1 MVAEPTT
8 VVTDGLLAALAAALG
23 VRLLRP
29 RPPSDAS
36 ECVGAGSRPT
46 GIAAFRYGA
55 PPRVLWGL
63 GFLGLAGAAL
73 AGGAYHALA
82 PADDP
87 AARARLW
94 LATYAATG
102 LASFFLLAAA
112 AVAALAGRARTA
124 ALVFLVLR
132 FAAVLAILPSR
143 RQLGVVLADGAV
155 SLLLLLAYALLGIAR
170 ARPEARAL
178 LAGLLISLAGGAVE
192 ALRLAP
198 HPQFNHNDLFH
209 LIGMA
214 GLVLLYRAGS
224 RL

>member
-36 ECVGAGSRPT
+36 ERVGAGSRPT
-46 GIAAFRYGA
+46 GIGAFRCIA
-55 PPRVLWGL
+55 SPRALWGL
-63 GFLGLAGAAL
+63 GFLALAAAAL

-82 PADDP
+82 PADHP
-87 AARARLW
+87 EARAHLW
-94 LATYAATG
+94 SATYAATG
-102 LASFFLLAAA
+102 LASLFLLAAA
-112 AVAALAGRARTA
+112 ARAVLAVRACTVAI
-124 ALVFLVLR
+124 VFLVVR
-132 FAAVLAILPSR
+132 FAATLAVVLSL
-143 RQLGVVLADGAV
+143 RQLGVVLVDGAV
-155 SLLLLLAYALLGIAR
+155 SLILLLAYALLGLAR
-170 ARPEARAL
+170 GRPEARPL
-178 LAGLLISLAGGAVE
+178 LAGLLLSLAGGAVQ